1 MQVEQLTTPR
11 LRLRPY
17 RPADRDE
24 FVELFSDPVVMAH
37 VGGALGPEEAR
48 RMFAA
53 ILAGTHRR
61 ALAAWMVERKGGGGR
76 VGHAAL
82 LRGEAGEVEL
92 GFVLRPDSWG
102 LGFATEIAR
111 ALVAAALAHHPG
123 KPIIATVDVDHV
135 ASRRVLEK
143 AGLVLAGSARDD
155 DGAYFRY
162 QLAAA
167 GALPDGRD
175 GLTRLER
182 VILVE
187 LSRLEAE
194 RGGAPVPTSMLY
206 GRVVERVEV
215 STTEFQRVL
224 SHLVGRG
231 FTDPDRAS

>member
-1 MQVEQLTTPR
+1 VELELTTPR
-11 LRLRPY
+11 LCLRPY
-17 RPADRDE
+17 READRDE

-53 ILAGTHRR
+53 ILAGSHRR
-61 ALAAWMVERKGGGGR
+61 ALAAWMVERGDAGGR

-82 LRGEAGEVEL
+82 LRGEADEVEL
-92 GFVLRPDSWG
+92 GFVLRPESWG
-102 LGFATEIAR
+102 HGFATEIAR
-111 ALVAAALAHHPG
+111 ALVAAALARYPG
-123 KPIIATVDVDHV
+123 APIIATVDVDHV

-143 AGLVLAGSARDD
+143 AGLVLAGTARDD

-167 GALPDGRD
+167 GTLPDGRD

-194 RGGAPVPTSMLY
+194 RGGASVPTAMLY

-215 STTEFQRVL
+215 SAAEFQRVL
-224 SHLVGRG
+224 TRLVGLG
-231 FTDPDRAS
+231 IKGPDRAS

>member
-1 MQVEQLTTPR
+1 MNVEPLTTPR

-17 RPADRDE
+17 READRDE

-61 ALAAWMVERKGGGGR
+61 ALAAWMVERADGGR

-82 LRGEAGEVEL
+82 LRGTDGEVEL
-92 GFVLRPDSWG
+92 GFVLRPESWG
-102 LGFATEIAR
+102 QGFATEIAR
-111 ALVAAALAHHPG
+111 ALVAAALAGHPG
-123 KPIIATVDVDHV
+123 AAVIATVDVDHV

-143 AGLVLAGSARDD
+143 AGMVLAGTARDE
-155 DGAYFRY
+155 DGAHFRY
-162 QLAAA
+162 QLIAA

-187 LSRLEAE
+187 LARLEAE
-194 RGGAPVPTSMLY
+194 RGGAAVPTAMLY
-206 GRVVERVEV
+206 GRVVERVDV
-215 STTEFQRVL
+215 SAAEFQRVL
-224 SHLVGRG
+224 SRLVGR
-231 FTDPDRAS
+231 